1 MRQHNEP
8 TIKSF
13 PCPISVVLSIAILGL
28 GGCNRDLAV
37 ANPPTPVQVM
47 AVSTSDM
54 AVGIRYSANIVA
66 NSQVNLAFK
75 SGGYVESIGQRKGA
89 DGRVRP
95 LEAGDSVTKGEALAT
110 VRQSE
115 YADKVAQAEAQV
127 AQAKAAFEKSQ
138 LDFQRAS
145 NLFSS
150 DSLTKSQYDAAK
162 AANDANAGALE
173 SAKAALAQAR
183 TALNDCTLRSPLNGW
198 VLERD
203 VEIGSLASAG
213 SLGFVVADTH
223 VVKALFGVPDTI
235 ISRVHLGD
243 RQTMT
248 TISVPG
254 EIRGRVTSISPSADP
269 KSRVF
274 TVEVSIPN
282 PDNRLKSGMI
292 ATLAFGSDKI
302 TQPPLIVPLSAVV
315 RSSKTRDGFAVFVVE
330 GSGEK
335 AVAHER
341 DVKVGNTIGNNI
353 AVVQGLQP
361 GEQVVSVGATEI
373 KDGDQVRVLL

>member
-1 MRQHNEP
+1 
-8 TIKSF
+8 
-13 PCPISVVLSIAILGL
+13 
-28 GGCNRDLAV
+28 
-37 ANPPTPVQVM
+37 M
-47 AVSTSDM
+47 A
-54 AVGIRYSANIVA
+54 AGIRYSANIVA

-95 LEAGDSVTKGEALAT
+95 LEAGDAVTKGEALAT

-127 AQAKAAFEKSQ
+127 AQAKAAFEKSR

-150 DSLTKSQYDAAK
+150 DSLTKSQYDSAK

-292 ATLAFGSDKI
+292 ATLAFGSGKI
-302 TQPPLIVPLSAVV
+302 LQSPLIVPLSAVV
-315 RSSKTRDGFAVFVVE
+315 RSSKTRDAFAVFVVE
-330 GSGEK
+330 GSGENT
-335 AVAHER
+335 VAHER

-353 AVVQGLQP
+353 AVLQGLQA
-361 GEQVVSVGATEI
+361 GEHVVSVGATEI